1 MPRNRFTETPFKPY
15 VIAIGQLTLA
25 WNDLHEK
32 LAALFCLLMDHQEED
47 DALIDDTLATPEDW
61 HERDARLIGIWNSSN
76 FDRPRREML
85 KAVIANSRQDHRKAF
100 LKLIDD
106 MTWVLQRADS
116 LEEMRNNAVHS
127 PLVLIGGPRSAKL
140 CLGRTPAMVLGNPR
154 AIKLAQKDLLT
165 EFRWCRDATLVL
177 RDFVSRID
185 QSLSLGTRI
194 YPWPSRPSLPN
205 RGQKKTPRSQRSP
218 VPGE

>member
-1 MPRNRFTETPFKPY
+1 MRKRSIQRRMPRNRFTGTPFKPY

-47 DALIDDTLATPEDW
+47 DALIDDTLATPQDW

-100 LKLIDD
+100 PKLIDD

-116 LEEMRNNAVHS
+116 LEEMMV
-127 PLVLIGGPRSAKL
+127 PR
-140 CLGRTPAMVLGNPR
+140 RNPR
-154 AIKLAQKDLLT
+154 TQG
-165 EFRWCRDATLVL
+165 FRESDRPVAFARDAN
-177 RDFVSRID
+177 
-185 QSLSLGTRI
+185 LSMA
-194 YPWPSRPSLPN
+194 
-205 RGQKKTPRSQRSP
+205 K
-218 VPGE
+218 